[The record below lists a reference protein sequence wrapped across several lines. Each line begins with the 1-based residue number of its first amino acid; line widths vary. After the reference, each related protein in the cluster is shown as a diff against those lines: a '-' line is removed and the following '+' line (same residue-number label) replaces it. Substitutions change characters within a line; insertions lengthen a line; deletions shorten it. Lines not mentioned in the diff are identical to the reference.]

1 MAVAPGT
8 GNHKGCPYDGFA
20 GAYFHGWRRERATTR
35 VAPNGFAGAYFHGW
49 RRERA
54 TTRVAPNGFAEPI
67 FMGGA
72 GNGQPQGLPL
82 RRVCRSLFSWLA
94 PGTGNHKG
102 CPYNGFAG
110 AYFHSKPAP
119 TNQRRPYLHDSWR
132 RWQPACAIAL
142 RRCRANG
149 VLAGG
154 RVVHC
159 STNNLEKDIG
169 SQIRNGTGH

>member
-35 VAPNGFAGAYFHGW
+35 VCPYDGFAGAYFHGW

-54 TTRVAPNGFAEPI
+54 TTRVAPTTGLPEPI

-72 GNGQPQGLPL
+72 T
-82 RRVCRSLFSWLA
+82 
-94 PGTGNHKG
+94 GTGNHKG
-102 CPYNGFAG
+102 CPYNRFAG

-119 TNQRRPYLHDSWR
+119 TNQRRPYFHDSWR

-149 VLAGG
+149 VLAGR

-159 STNNLEKDIG
+159 PANNLEKDIG